1 MNGNIR
7 IIMGAILLIAG
18 DVVHCLPLLVTAAV
32 VMGWGLIAN
41 LRNQ

>member
-7 IIMGAILLIAG
+7 IIMGAALLITG
-18 DVVHCLPLLVTAAV
+18 DAIHCLPLLIAAAV

-41 LRNQ
+41 IRG

>member
-7 IIMGAILLIAG
+7 IALGAALLIAG
-18 DVVHCLPLLVTAAV
+18 DAVHCLPLLIAAAV

-41 LRNQ
+41 LRS